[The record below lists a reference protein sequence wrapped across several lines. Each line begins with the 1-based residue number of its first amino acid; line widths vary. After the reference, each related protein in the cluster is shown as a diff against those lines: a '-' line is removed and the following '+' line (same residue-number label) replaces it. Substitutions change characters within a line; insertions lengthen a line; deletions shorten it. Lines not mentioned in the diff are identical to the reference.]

1 MIFAIERATLR
12 KEEPV
17 VRPSCS
23 ISIGSLRR
31 ALGYA
36 VCLLVLPLA
45 ACAQSKPEAR
55 PRDAT
60 GPKKRGKV
68 VMQIQFVRAGG
79 FAGPATRV
87 AGTLTF
93 EDSTAR
99 VTSDGTGYHR
109 DLPASEA
116 EPLRTA
122 ARAAALDKE
131 QGAPGG
137 SPPVPDA
144 FEYRITITPED

>member
-1 MIFAIERATLR
+1 
-12 KEEPV
+12 
-17 VRPSCS
+17 
-23 ISIGSLRR
+23 
-31 ALGYA
+31 
-36 VCLLVLPLA
+36 
-45 ACAQSKPEAR
+45 
-55 PRDAT
+55 
-60 GPKKRGKV
+60 
-68 VMQIQFVRAGG
+68 MQIQFVRAGG

-144 FEYRITITPED
+144 FEYRITITPEDEKPYTLTVHGESASPEASRLPPKTAYLVRWIQQEAQAIWQYRLQNRP